1 MTEITQDQLEFRQAM
16 AHLAAAVNIVTTEGP
31 HGKLGITVT
40 AVCSVTDSPP
50 TVLVCVNQRSA
61 AHDIFQ
67 KNGVVAVNVLS
78 SEQSELA
85 QHFAGATKV
94 PMAERFNWDI
104 WDEQADAPTLRDA
117 RVALVGRIRDTYS
130 RGTHTVMFVEID
142 SIRTRDSVGGL
153 VYDSRDFH
161 RVGELTAIS

>member
-1 MTEITQDQLEFRQAM
+1 MNTLNENQLEFRQAM

-67 KNGVVAVNVLS
+67 KNGNVAINVLAG
-78 SEQSELA
+78 EQSELA
-85 QHFAGATKV
+85 QHFAGATRV
-94 PMAERFNWDI
+94 PMEERFSWDI
-104 WDEQADAPTLRDA
+104 WDTDAQAPTLRDA
-117 RVALVGRIRDTYS
+117 RVALVGRISDTYS

-142 SIRTRDSVGGL
+142 SIRTRNEAEAL
-153 VYDSRDFH
+153 IYDSRDFH
-161 RVGELTAIS
+161 KVGQLTSV